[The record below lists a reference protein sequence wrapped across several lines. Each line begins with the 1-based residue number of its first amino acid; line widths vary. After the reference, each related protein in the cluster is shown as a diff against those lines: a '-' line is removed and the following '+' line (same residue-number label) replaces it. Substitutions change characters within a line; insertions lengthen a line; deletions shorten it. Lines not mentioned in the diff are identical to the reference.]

1 MSFFADLLGNASLA
15 GGQMLEDDRNIREKE
30 ALVNRQAQLETE
42 RSIATEKRKMEM
54 QEQQRQAL
62 QQRTQDQMDQA
73 ERGGQAIGE
82 ARDMGAL
89 DKARAMVPNEGQ
101 YAGKKITLGDVE
113 TIRANMSP
121 EDAQKYYGIKPE
133 TTQTV
138 LGDQLTAARA
148 GGLHDAAGSLK
159 TAYDET
165 VKALQAQFKERS
177 QQVRDDVM
185 MRNSDTTAKNA
196 ETSARRV
203 DAAIAKGGSSGGSDD
218 KAVNLHSSYDNDQGY
233 RVNIMKD
240 GKHIIATDPS
250 GSPITTDKFG
260 QRVDKQA
267 NLLKKEGGPEYRK
280 MPMEEL
286 RKQVAAQFRSSEV
299 PKAAVPAP
307 AAPGGKPGAK
317 GATKV
322 TVSNWN

>member
-133 TTQTV
+133 TTQSV

-165 VKALQAQFKERS
+165 VKALQAQFKEKTETRRLDQADARLS
-177 QQVRDDVM
+177 ETERKTDLQHNASMARIDASEK
-185 MRNSDTTAKNA
+185 RTTAGGDKMDKLTTQLDKIRQIKA
-196 ETSARRV
+196 QMTSDVGPKKAATSPRYQQLEKDEDEILASLRDERR
-203 DAAIAKGGSSGGSDD
+203 G
-218 KAVNLHSSYDNDQGY
+218 
-233 RVNIMKD
+233 
-240 GKHIIATDPS
+240 
-250 GSPITTDKFG
+250 
-260 QRVDKQA
+260 KQA
-267 NLLKKEGGPEYRK
+267 ADPAKPAPGAK
-280 MPMEEL
+280 
-286 RKQVAAQFRSSEV
+286 
-299 PKAAVPAP
+299 PAP
-307 AAPGGKPGAK
+307 AAAIPSTWKQVGTSGGKPVYEDSV
-317 GATKV
+317 TKKRYQ
-322 TVSNWN
+322 